1 MQKPQKEKIK
11 IPVYELEM
19 YRSGTKRLMAYATAA
34 ADMKRKTGNGQ
45 GV

>member
-1 MQKPQKEKIK
+1 MQKTKKEKIE

-19 YRSGTKRLMAYATAA
+19 YRSGTKRLMAYAVAA
-34 ADMKRKTGNGQ
+34 ADMKRKAGNGQ